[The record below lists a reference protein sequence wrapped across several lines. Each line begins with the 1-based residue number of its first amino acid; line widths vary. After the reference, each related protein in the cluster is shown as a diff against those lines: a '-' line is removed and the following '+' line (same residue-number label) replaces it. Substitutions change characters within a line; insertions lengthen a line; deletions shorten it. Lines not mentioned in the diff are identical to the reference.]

1 MTKDKING
9 QLTCVDAF
17 IKISLVQLIRLGDFH
32 TPLRSQYRVAIPK
45 HNIFHTIK
53 NNHKFHKFKL
63 LMHHKCKSSTFL
75 IFRTSFLFSRSCKC
89 ISPEYIIRHLTV
101 ASFLFY
107 TLLITK
113 IVNAQVQNM
122 QHIKIKFRLASF
134 FKV

>member
-17 IKISLVQLIRLGDFH
+17 IKISLVQLIRLGEFH

-45 HNIFHTIK
+45 QNIFYTIE
-53 NNHKFHKFKL
+53 NNHKFKL

-89 ISPEYIIRHLTV
+89 ISPENIIRHLTM

-122 QHIKIKFRLASF
+122 QHIKIIFCLASF

>member
-17 IKISLVQLIRLGDFH
+17 IKIPLVQIIRLGEFH

-45 HNIFHTIK
+45 QNIFYTIE
-53 NNHKFHKFKL
+53 NNHKFKL

-89 ISPEYIIRHLTV
+89 ISPENIIRHLTM

-122 QHIKIKFRLASF
+122 QHIKIKFCLASF

>member
-1 MTKDKING
+1 MTTDKING
-9 QLTCVDAF
+9 QLTCADAF
-17 IKISLVQLIRLGDFH
+17 IKISLVQLIRLGEFH

-45 HNIFHTIK
+45 QNIFYRIE
-53 NNHKFHKFKL
+53 NNHKFKL

-89 ISPEYIIRHLTV
+89 ISPEYIIQHLTV

-122 QHIKIKFRLASF
+122 QHIKIKFCLASF

>member
-17 IKISLVQLIRLGDFH
+17 IKISLVQLIRLGEFH
-32 TPLRSQYRVAIPK
+32 TPLRSQCRVAIPK
-45 HNIFHTIK
+45 QNIFYTIE
-53 NNHKFHKFKL
+53 NNHKFKL

-89 ISPEYIIRHLTV
+89 ISPENIIRHLTM

-122 QHIKIKFRLASF
+122 QHIKIKFCLASF

>member
-45 HNIFHTIK
+45 QSTFYTIE
-53 NNHKFHKFKL
+53 NNHKNKL

-122 QHIKIKFRLASF
+122 QHIKIKFCLASF
-134 FKV
+134 F

>member
-1 MTKDKING
+1 MTTDKING

-17 IKISLVQLIRLGDFH
+17 IKISLVQLIRLGEFH

-45 HNIFHTIK
+45 QNIFYTIE
-53 NNHKFHKFKL
+53 NDHKFQL

-89 ISPEYIIRHLTV
+89 ISPENIIRHLTM

-122 QHIKIKFRLASF
+122 QHIKIKFCLASF

>member
-1 MTKDKING
+1 MTKDKSNG

-45 HNIFHTIK
+45 QNIFYRIE
-53 NNHKFHKFKL
+53 NNHKFKL

-122 QHIKIKFRLASF
+122 QHIKIKFCLASF

>member
-45 HNIFHTIK
+45 QNIFYTIE
-53 NNHKFHKFKL
+53 NNHKNKL

-75 IFRTSFLFSRSCKC
+75 IFRTNFLFSRSCKC

-122 QHIKIKFRLASF
+122 QHIKIKFCLASF

>member
-1 MTKDKING
+1 MTTDKING

-45 HNIFHTIK
+45 QNIFYTIE
-53 NNHKFHKFKL
+53 NNHKFKL

-101 ASFLFY
+101 AFFLFY

-122 QHIKIKFRLASF
+122 QHIKIKFCLASF

>member
-1 MTKDKING
+1 MTTDKING

-17 IKISLVQLIRLGDFH
+17 IKISLVQLIRLGEFH

-45 HNIFHTIK
+45 QNIFYTIEK
-53 NNHKFHKFKL
+53 NHKFKL

-89 ISPEYIIRHLTV
+89 ISPENIIRHLTM

-122 QHIKIKFRLASF
+122 QHIKIKFCLASF

>member
-45 HNIFHTIK
+45 QNIFYTIE
-53 NNHKFHKFKL
+53 NNHKFKL

-75 IFRTSFLFSRSCKC
+75 IFTTSFLFSRSCKC
-89 ISPEYIIRHLTV
+89 ISPENIIRHLTM

-122 QHIKIKFRLASF
+122 QHIKIKFCLASF

>member
-1 MTKDKING
+1 MTTDKING

-17 IKISLVQLIRLGDFH
+17 IKISLVQLIRLGEFH
-32 TPLRSQYRVAIPK
+32 TPLRSQCRVAIPK
-45 HNIFHTIK
+45 QNIFYTIE
-53 NNHKFHKFKL
+53 NNHKFKL

-89 ISPEYIIRHLTV
+89 ISPENIIRHLTM

-122 QHIKIKFRLASF
+122 QHIKIKFCLASF